1 MNKFKCSMNKKKES
15 LFKKSEA
22 TTEDISVKLTELK
35 DVTDAGKV
43 LDDLKKLGFT
53 TIDYGDYASKDK
65 AYAVLKHPNGMYA
78 ELDYTWV
85 QDSSGRDSYSPGE
98 VVAYDYFKDKDEYE
112 EIHGYSPN
120 ESKKPEA
127 CKGGKDDDKKDGK
140 DGKAAE
146 SKKSEGVGDTIKMG
160 IDYTMFMRMLDTAA
174 YLDADDDYKEAL
186 WDYFS
191 EMGEIE
197 DALVFFD
204 NLFQYTDWKTA
215 EEIWDDYSNILGE
228 KPEGQDAEEALDA
241 YLEENDLGGESAY
254 KHGDHYLIVR

>member
-1 MNKFKCSMNKKKES
+1 
-15 LFKKSEA
+15 
-22 TTEDISVKLTELK
+22 
-35 DVTDAGKV
+35 
-43 LDDLKKLGFT
+43 
-53 TIDYGDYASKDK
+53 
-65 AYAVLKHPNGMYA
+65 
-78 ELDYTWV
+78 
-85 QDSSGRDSYSPGE
+85 
-98 VVAYDYFKDKDEYE
+98 
-112 EIHGYSPN
+112 
-120 ESKKPEA
+120 
-127 CKGGKDDDKKDGK
+127 
-140 DGKAAE
+140 
-146 SKKSEGVGDTIKMG
+146 MG